1 MENIKNWVG
10 LLIRALFLRT
20 DAYEEMR
27 EAERPVVR
35 GLLILVVIGLL
46 IAFVALV
53 GTVLEWASSP
63 DMADIQEAVYE
74 GLIRMPWYRETLAEV
89 PDFDEIFDK
98 QYEMGWNIGRFFAP
112 NPGGAAG
119 GIVLT
124 PLGLVIN
131 WLVYGLLAH
140 LFARL
145 FKGEGE
151 VSQTLG
157 CTALALSPQ
166 LVRLLEVFPF
176 VGVGGVVGTWTLIA
190 RYVAV
195 KQTHRLTWGRA
206 FWATILPIVLLR
218 LVAFVLLG
226 LGVAIGG
233 AVAAQFLGGA

>member
-1 MENIKNWVG
+1 MEKITLWAG
-10 LLIRALFLRT
+10 RLIRALFLRT

-27 EAERPVVR
+27 EAEKPVVR
-35 GLLILVVIGLL
+35 GLLILVIIGLL

-63 DMADIQEAVYE
+63 DMADIQEAVYQ
-74 GLIRMPWYRETLAEV
+74 GLIKMPWYQETRAEV

-98 QYEMGWNIGRFFAP
+98 QYEMGWTIARFMAP
-112 NPGGAAG
+112 NPGSAAG

-131 WLVYGLLAH
+131 WLVYGLLAY

-145 FKGEGE
+145 FKGEGT

-166 LVRLLEVFPF
+166 LLRLLELLPF
-176 VGVGGVVGTWTLIA
+176 VAVGGVVGTWILIA

-195 KQTHRLTWGRA
+195 KQAHRLTWGRA
-206 FWATILPIVLLR
+206 LGATILPIVLLR

-226 LGVAIGG
+226 IGAAIGG